1 MNLFTTAIT
10 FLVIW
15 WLILFMVLPFGAAP
29 PEEVR
34 EGHASSAPAKP
45 RMLVKLLIT
54 TVLAIAATVA
64 VRWFLESG
72 LIELRPPRAS

>member
-1 MNLFTTAIT
+1 MNVFTTAMT

-29 PEEVR
+29 PEQVE

-45 RMLVKLLIT
+45 RLLIKLLVT
-54 TVLAIAATVA
+54 TILAIGATLA
-64 VRWFLESG
+64 VQWFLESG
-72 LIELRPPRAS
+72 LIELRPPANR